1 MKKNIILS
9 LIIIFSACSNNSSN
23 IDSISKQKVIQESKK
38 LNDYFEKEF
47 NELVNRKP
55 QLQTSLGIKKDYD
68 KWNDISPKEYQYD
81 LNQTKKSLLWL
92 KDSVD
97 INLLDKSSLL
107 SYQLYVKELEDQIE
121 DQKYRLFG
129 SAPYYEYPVNQMF
142 GMQSEIP
149 SFLINMHSV
158 SSEKEA
164 IDYIARLNG
173 VKPLFNQLE
182 INIKEKASAGIV
194 AQKFV
199 YEHVLNDSRNI
210 ISGYPFSMSSLDT
223 SALFKDIF
231 MKVNSLD
238 IGQEIKDDLINDAT
252 RALNESVKPAY
263 ESLIS
268 LISELSDN
276 YDQEDGVW
284 RWENGEV
291 FYDYILK
298 RTTTTNLSADEIHQ
312 IGLREVDRIHNEMIK
327 IMDLVGFS
335 GTLKDFFNEL
345 KESDDFYYPQTLE
358 GEKAYMA
365 EAKNII
371 DQMELRLDELFITKP
386 KAQMIVKAV
395 EDFREKSAGKAFYQ
409 RPAPDGSRPGTYYAN
424 LYNMRAMPK
433 YEMEALAYHEGIPGH
448 HMQIAI
454 AQELQNI
461 PKFRKFG
468 GYTSYIEGWGLYS
481 EYLPKELGFYSD
493 PYSDFG
499 RLSMELWRSCR
510 LVVDTGIHS
519 KKWTREDGVKYYAEN
534 TPNDISDCIKMVER
548 HIVMPSQATAYKI
561 GMDKILQLRSKA
573 KESLGDNF
581 DIREFHDTIL
591 SNGAL
596 PLNFLELEIDEMIKR
611 IQSGLY

>member
-23 IDSISKQKVIQESKK
+23 IDSISKQKVTQESKK

-158 SSEKEA
+158 LSEKEA

-182 INIKEKASAGIV
+182 INIKEKESAGIV

-210 ISGYPFSMSSLDT
+210 ISGYPFSMSSVDT

-231 MKVNSLD
+231 IVS
-238 IGQEIKDDLINDAT
+238 
-252 RALNESVKPAY
+252 
-263 ESLIS
+263 SLI
-268 LISELSDN
+268 
-276 YDQEDGVW
+276 
-284 RWENGEV
+284 
-291 FYDYILK
+291 
-298 RTTTTNLSADEIHQ
+298 
-312 IGLREVDRIHNEMIK
+312 
-327 IMDLVGFS
+327 
-335 GTLKDFFNEL
+335 
-345 KESDDFYYPQTLE
+345 
-358 GEKAYMA
+358 
-365 EAKNII
+365 
-371 DQMELRLDELFITKP
+371 
-386 KAQMIVKAV
+386 
-395 EDFREKSAGKAFYQ
+395 
-409 RPAPDGSRPGTYYAN
+409 
-424 LYNMRAMPK
+424 
-433 YEMEALAYHEGIPGH
+433 
-448 HMQIAI
+448 
-454 AQELQNI
+454 
-461 PKFRKFG
+461 
-468 GYTSYIEGWGLYS
+468 
-481 EYLPKELGFYSD
+481 
-493 PYSDFG
+493 
-499 RLSMELWRSCR
+499 
-510 LVVDTGIHS
+510 
-519 KKWTREDGVKYYAEN
+519 
-534 TPNDISDCIKMVER
+534 
-548 HIVMPSQATAYKI
+548 
-561 GMDKILQLRSKA
+561 
-573 KESLGDNF
+573 
-581 DIREFHDTIL
+581 
-591 SNGAL
+591 
-596 PLNFLELEIDEMIKR
+596 
-611 IQSGLY
+611 

>member
-23 IDSISKQKVIQESKK
+23 IDSISKQKVTQESKK

-68 KWNDISPKEYQYD
+68 KWNDISPQEYQYD

-182 INIKEKASAGIV
+182 INIKEKESAGIV

-210 ISGYPFSMSSLDT
+210 ISGYPFSMSSVDT

-252 RALNESVKPAY
+252 QALNESVKPAY

-268 LISELSDN
+268 LISELSNN

-312 IGLREVDRIHNEMIK
+312 IGLR
-327 IMDLVGFS
+327 
-335 GTLKDFFNEL
+335 
-345 KESDDFYYPQTLE
+345 
-358 GEKAYMA
+358 
-365 EAKNII
+365 
-371 DQMELRLDELFITKP
+371 
-386 KAQMIVKAV
+386 
-395 EDFREKSAGKAFYQ
+395 
-409 RPAPDGSRPGTYYAN
+409 
-424 LYNMRAMPK
+424 
-433 YEMEALAYHEGIPGH
+433 
-448 HMQIAI
+448 
-454 AQELQNI
+454 
-461 PKFRKFG
+461 
-468 GYTSYIEGWGLYS
+468 
-481 EYLPKELGFYSD
+481 
-493 PYSDFG
+493 
-499 RLSMELWRSCR
+499 
-510 LVVDTGIHS
+510 
-519 KKWTREDGVKYYAEN
+519 
-534 TPNDISDCIKMVER
+534 
-548 HIVMPSQATAYKI
+548 
-561 GMDKILQLRSKA
+561 
-573 KESLGDNF
+573 
-581 DIREFHDTIL
+581 
-591 SNGAL
+591 
-596 PLNFLELEIDEMIKR
+596 
-611 IQSGLY
+611 

>member
-23 IDSISKQKVIQESKK
+23 IDSISKQKVTQESKK

-182 INIKEKASAGIV
+182 INIKEKESAGIV

-210 ISGYPFSMSSLDT
+210 ISGYPFSMSSVDT

-238 IGQEIKDDLINDAT
+238 IGQEIKDNLINDAKQ
-252 RALNESVKPAY
+252 ALNESVKPAY

-345 KESDDFYYPQTLE
+345 KES
-358 GEKAYMA
+358 

-519 KKWTREDGVKYYAEN
+519 KKWTREDGIRYYSEN

-561 GMDKILQLRSKA
+561 GMDKILQLRLKA

-611 IQSGLY
+611 IQTGLY